1 MTTTI
6 SKWGNSVGIRIP
18 LSALKSAGF
27 LLGDKVNAEVQG
39 NPTIILRAVERPRS
53 KMDINALIAK
63 ITPESLPDFS
73 EFDTITIGKEVW

>member
-18 LSALKSAGF
+18 SSTLKSAGF
-27 LLGDKVNAEVQG
+27 TLGDKVHTEVKG
-39 NPTIILRAVERPRS
+39 NRTLLVRAVERPRS
-53 KMDINALIAK
+53 KVDINALIAR

-73 EFDTITIGKEVW
+73 EFDTFPIGKEVW